1 MAIQDVYHSEQ
12 YRLRAGAPM
21 PALGKFVLHT
31 FKAELSDIDI
41 YACTDELP
49 GSDEFRGQGG
59 SYMSASFSRLP
70 HIGGGLFQGKI
81 VHAPDYIDERD
92 F

>member
-1 MAIQDVYHSEQ
+1 MSVYHSEQ

-21 PALGKFVLHT
+21 PAIGKFVLHT

-49 GSDEFRGQGG
+49 GSTEFRGQGG
-59 SYMSASFSRLP
+59 NYISGSFNRLP
-70 HIGGGLFQGKI
+70 HRDGNLFQGK
-81 VHAPDYIDERD
+81 VTHSPTYIEERS
-92 F
+92 FY